1 MPLFR
6 TEVTI
11 APSAVKMDYKTRFTT
26 IGSCFSNSIGEKL
39 TDNKFDC
46 LINPFGTVFNPISI
60 HQLVKLA
67 CDNKPPDENSYV
79 FTEEVWRNYQLHS
92 SFFSK
97 VKTELEDKIKST
109 IVSVHDYLQTA
120 DYLIIT
126 YGTAFVYEKNDTK
139 QLVANCHKQPN
150 QFTKRLLTV
159 EEIAES
165 FKTMMEAL
173 HKINPGCKVILTV
186 SPVRH
191 LKDTLELNSVSKS
204 VLRIASHQLVSSA
217 VVYFP
222 AYEFVLDD
230 LRDYRFYEADMIHPS
245 QQAIDYIW
253 SKFSECYFTES
264 TKNFIKQW
272 KEIKAALN
280 HRPFNPEGEAHR
292 KFLQKILEKLFELNK
307 ITDLQ
312 KEIDQLQ
319 TLIANYE
326 KR

>member
-11 APSAVKMDYKTRFTT
+11 APSTVKINYKSKFIT

-46 LINPFGTVFNPISI
+46 LINPFGTIFNPISI

-67 CDNKPPDENSYV
+67 CYKKPPDENSYV

-109 IVSVHDYLQTA
+109 IVSLHDCLQTA

-126 YGTAFVYEKNDTK
+126 YGTAFVYQRNDTN
-139 QLVANCHKQPN
+139 QLVANCHKQSAN

-159 EEIAES
+159 DEIAES
-165 FKTMMEAL
+165 FKTMVEAL
-173 HKINPGCKVILTV
+173 HKINPGCKIILTV

-204 VLRIASHQLVSSA
+204 ILRIASHQLIQSA
-217 VVYFP
+217 VAYFP

-230 LRDYRFYEADMIHPS
+230 LRDYRFYNADMIHPS
-245 QQAIDYIW
+245 PVAIDYVW
-253 SKFSECYFTES
+253 DKFQKAYIDRRVLPIMQQVE
-264 TKNFIKQW
+264 
-272 KEIKAALN
+272 EIRMALS
-280 HRPFNPEGEAHR
+280 HRPFNADTEGHKGFLKRNLVKAMQLKAAYPEMD
-292 KFLQKILEKLFELNK
+292 FER
-307 ITDLQ
+307 
-312 KEIDQLQ
+312 EI
-319 TLIANYE
+319 AYF
-326 KR
+326 KG

>member
-11 APSAVKMDYKTRFTT
+11 APSKVKMDCKTRFITV
-26 IGSCFSNSIGEKL
+26 GSCFSNSIGEKL
-39 TDNKFDC
+39 RDNKFDC
-46 LINPFGTVFNPISI
+46 LINPFGTIFNPISI
-60 HQLVKLA
+60 HELVKLA
-67 CDNKPPDENSYV
+67 SYKKPPDENSYV

-109 IVSVHDYLQTA
+109 IVSLHDCLRTA

-126 YGTAFVYEKNDTK
+126 YGTAFVYERNDTN
-139 QLVANCHKQPN
+139 QLVANCHKQSAS

-159 EEIAES
+159 DEIAES

-173 HKINPGCKVILTV
+173 HKINPDCKVILTV

-191 LKDTLELNSVSKS
+191 LKDTLELNNVSKS
-204 VLRIASHQLVSSA
+204 ILRIASHQLIQSA
-217 VVYFP
+217 VAYFP

-230 LRDYRFYEADMIHPS
+230 LRDYRFYEADMIHPN

-253 SKFSECYFTES
+253 GKFSESYFTES
-264 TKNFIKQW
+264 TKDFIKQW
-272 KEIKAALN
+272 KDIKAALN
-280 HRPFNPEGEAHR
+280 HRPFNPEGEAHQ
-292 KFLQKILEKLFELNK
+292 KFLLKTLEKLNELNK
-307 ITDLQ
+307 IVDVQ
-312 KEIDQLQ
+312 PEIDQLNG
-319 TLIANYE
+319 TN
-326 KR
+326 KTSS

>member
-46 LINPFGTVFNPISI
+46 LINPFGTIFNPFSI

-67 CDNKPPDENSYV
+67 CNNTPPDENSYV

-109 IVSVHDYLQTA
+109 IVSLHDCLQTA

-126 YGTAFVYEKNDTK
+126 YGTAFVYERNDTN
-139 QLVANCHKQPN
+139 QLVANCHKQPSN
-150 QFTKRLLTV
+150 EFTKRLLTV
-159 EEIAES
+159 EEITES

-204 VLRIASHQLVSSA
+204 VLRVACHQLIRGGVA
-217 VVYFP
+217 YFP

-230 LRDYRFYEADMIHPS
+230 LRDYRFYEADMIHPN
-245 QQAIDYIW
+245 QQGIDYIW
-253 SKFSECYFTES
+253 DKFSDQYFSDS
-264 TKNFIKQW
+264 TKDFIKQW
-272 KEIKAALN
+272 KDIQAALS
-280 HRPFNPEGEAHR
+280 HRPFNPEGEAHQ
-292 KFLQKILEKLFELNK
+292 KFLKQSISKLMELGKLVN
-307 ITDLQ
+307 TES
-312 KEIDQLQ
+312 EIEQLKSL
-319 TLIANYE
+319 TT
-326 KR
+326 KPKF

>member
-1 MPLFR
+1 MSLFR
-6 TEVTI
+6 TDVTI
-11 APSAVKMDYKTRFTT
+11 APSTVKMDYKTRFITV
-26 IGSCFSNSIGEKL
+26 GSCFSNSIGEKL

-46 LINPFGTVFNPISI
+46 LINPFGTIFNPISI

-67 CDNKPPDENSYV
+67 CYKKPPDENSYV

-92 SFFSK
+92 RFFSK

-109 IVSVHDYLQTA
+109 IVSLHDCLQTA

-126 YGTAFVYEKNDTK
+126 YGTAFVFERNDTN
-139 QLVANCHKQPN
+139 QIVANCHKQSAN

-159 EEIAES
+159 DEIAES
-165 FKTMMEAL
+165 FKTMVEAL

-204 VLRIASHQLVSSA
+204 ILRIASHQLIQSA
-217 VVYFP
+217 VAYFP

-230 LRDYRFYEADMIHPS
+230 LRDYRFYEADMIHPN

-253 SKFSECYFTES
+253 GKFSECYFTES
-264 TKNFIKQW
+264 TRDFIKQW
-272 KEIKAALN
+272 NDIKAALS
-280 HRPFNPEGEAHR
+280 HRPINPEGEAHQ
-292 KFLQKILEKLFELNK
+292 KFLKQSISK
-307 ITDLQ
+307 
-312 KEIDQLQ
+312 
-319 TLIANYE
+319 LIALGKLMNTE
-326 KR
+326 SEIEQLKSLTTKPKF

>member
-11 APSAVKMDYKTRFTT
+11 APSTEKIDYKTKFVT

-39 TDNKFDC
+39 IDNKFDC
-46 LINPFGTVFNPISI
+46 LINPFGTIFHPLSI
-60 HQLVKLA
+60 HELVKLA
-67 CDNKPPDENSYV
+67 YLNKTPDQHSYV

-97 VKTELEDKIKST
+97 GKTELEDKIKSSFST
-109 IVSVHDYLQTA
+109 VHAFLKTT

-126 YGTAFVYEKNDTK
+126 YGTAFVYERNDTN
-139 QLVANCHKQPN
+139 QIVANCHKQSPN

-173 HKINPGCKVILTV
+173 HKFNPGCKVILTV

-204 VLRIASHQLVSSA
+204 ILRIASHQLIQSA
-217 VVYFP
+217 VAYFP

-253 SKFSECYFTES
+253 DKFSDQYFSDS
-264 TKNFIKQW
+264 TKNLTKQW

-280 HRPFNPEGEAHR
+280 HRPFNPEGEAHQ
-292 KFLQKILEKLFELNK
+292 KFLKQSISKLIELGKLVNTESEIEQLK
-307 ITDLQ
+307 SLITTP
-312 KEIDQLQ
+312 KF
-319 TLIANYE
+319 
-326 KR
+326 